1 MAQERMNIFLNI
13 ISSGKYYAIRDEKNM
28 DIVVRYILLN
38 FLIFMGGSL
47 LFGFAFSNF
56 QIANNLEAVVDFIM
70 GLTTV
75 AAFIILRTNAPFII
89 SGFMTV
95 IPFGILCAFFFY
107 GGGTSLSGIFWSFT
121 FPMMAIFLLGMKFG
135 TVFSIIL
142 CIFMGFCALFP
153 GFSPIVFEKAY
164 ASRILSVYILILALT
179 LVYEQTKMTKDKWV
193 ARLTSSLKEERDT
206 ITAMKDNLK
215 VGLFLMDEHYC
226 IQGQYSKALEDVL
239 MDNDLEGTI
248 FTDLL
253 SASIKQKEI
262 ETLKDYFTMVLQK
275 TYDAQML
282 EDINP
287 IFQFRFVHPLSKDTK
302 TLRCSFSSLERENGG
317 KFILGSL
324 IDATKEAELQEQL
337 SEEEDKRQ
345 AEMQTMFEVIHVEPR
360 VLNDFIEDTDYEFN
374 RINTTLKNRTLSS
387 RQVMVDI
394 YQSVHAIKSNAVI
407 LGLDSFSTKLHSLE
421 DRIKDLRDAEGE
433 ISFDDVLR
441 ITFELESIMKVKDSF
456 KEIIDKITSF
466 TKGTQ
471 KMQEEFVLVELLKR
485 TAEKA
490 AESGHKMV
498 QFKAPEVDPAIVLGK
513 NRRVVKEILLQLV
526 RNSVFHGIED
536 PECRMELGK
545 EKIGTIQLTAKTQG
559 STLVIQLSD
568 NGKGLDFD
576 AIAKKALIKDLIKED
591 QSKDKSVL
599 TKIIFSSGFSTAEQ
613 ADMYAGRGVG
623 LNLVKDRVKE
633 LGGTIK
639 LQSEKGK
646 GTKFIITLPVLGAA

>member
-1 MAQERMNIFLNI
+1 MAKERMNIFLNL
-13 ISSGKYYAIRDEKNM
+13 ISSGKYYAVRDEKNM
-28 DIVVRYILLN
+28 DIVVRYIILN

-56 QIANNLEAVVDFIM
+56 RIQNNAEAIVDFVM

-75 AAFIILRTNAPFII
+75 AAFIILRTKAPFLL

-107 GGGTSLSGIFWSFT
+107 GGGTALSGIFWSFT
-121 FPMMAIFLLGMKFG
+121 FPMMAIFLLGIKFG
-135 TVFSIIL
+135 TGLSIL
-142 CIFMGFCALFP
+142 LWIFMGFCALFP
-153 GFSPIVFEKAY
+153 GFSPIVFERAY

-179 LVYEQTKMTKDKWV
+179 MVYEQTKMTKDKWV
-193 ARLTSSLKEERDT
+193 MHLTSKLKEERDT

-215 VGLFLMDEHYC
+215 VGLFLMDDKGI

-239 MDNDLEGTI
+239 MDNDLEGQS

-253 SASIKQKEI
+253 SASIKQKEL
-262 ETLKDYFTMVLQK
+262 ETLKDYFTMVLEK
-275 TYDAQML
+275 TYDVQML

-287 IFQFRFVHPLSKDTK
+287 IYQFRFVHPVSKDAK
-302 TLRCSFSSLERENGG
+302 TLRTLFSSLERDNGDR
-317 KFILGSL
+317 FILCS
-324 IDATKEAELQEQL
+324 ITDATKEAELQEQL

-374 RINTTLKNRTLSS
+374 RINTVLKNRAMSS
-387 RQVMVDI
+387 RQVMMEM
-394 YQSVHAIKSNAVI
+394 YQSIHAIKSNAVI
-407 LGLDSFSTKLHSLE
+407 LGLDSFSNKLHDLE
-421 DRIKDLRDAEGE
+421 DRIKDLRDKEDDV
-433 ISFDDVLR
+433 SFDDVLS
-441 ITFELESIMKVKDSF
+441 ITFDLENIMKVKDSF

-498 QFKAPEVDPAIVLGK
+498 VFDAPMIDPAIVNGK
-513 NRRVVKEILLQLV
+513 NRRAIKEILLQLV
-526 RNSVFHGIED
+526 RNSVFHGIEE
-536 PECRMELGK
+536 PEYRIELGK
-545 EKIGTIQLTAKTQG
+545 EKVGLIELTAKTEG
-559 STLVIQLSD
+559 DVMVIELRD

-576 AIAKKALIKDLIKED
+576 AIAQKALTKHLITEA
-591 QSKDKSVL
+591 QAKDKSVL

-646 GTKFIITLPVLGAA
+646 GTKFIITVPAA

>member
-1 MAQERMNIFLNI
+1 MAKEKMNIFLNI
-13 ISSGKYYAIRDEKNM
+13 ISSGKYYAVRDEKNM
-28 DIVVRYILLN
+28 DIVVRYIILN

-56 QIANNLEAVVDFIM
+56 RIQNNVEASVDFVM

-75 AAFIILRTNAPFII
+75 AAFIILRTNAPFLI

-95 IPFGILCAFFFY
+95 IPFGILCGFFFY
-107 GGGTSLSGIFWSFT
+107 GGGTALSGIFWSFT
-121 FPMMAIFLLGMKFG
+121 FPMMAVFLLGIKFG
-135 TVFSIIL
+135 TALSIL
-142 CIFMGFCALFP
+142 LWIFMGFCALFP

-164 ASRILSVYILILALT
+164 ASRILSVYVLITALT
-179 LVYEQTKMTKDKWV
+179 MVYEQTKMTKDKWV
-193 ARLTSSLKEERDT
+193 MHLTAKLKEERDT

-215 VGLFLMDEHYC
+215 VGLFLMDEKGI

-239 MDNDLEGTI
+239 MDTELEGHSFI
-248 FTDLL
+248 DLL
-253 SASIKQKEI
+253 SASVKQKELD
-262 ETLKDYFTMVLQK
+262 TLKDYFAMVLGK
-275 TYDAQML
+275 AYDAQML

-287 IFQFRFVHPLSKDTK
+287 IYQFKFVHPITKETK
-302 TLRCSFSSLERENGG
+302 TLRTLFTSLERDTGD
-317 KFILGSL
+317 KFILCS
-324 IDATKEAELQEQL
+324 ITDATKEAELQDQL

-360 VLNDFIEDTDYEFN
+360 VLNDFIEDTDYEFG
-374 RINTTLKNRTLSS
+374 RINTVLKNRSMSS
-387 RQVMVDI
+387 RQVMVEM
-394 YQSVHAIKSNAVI
+394 YQSIHAIKSNAVI
-407 LGLDSFSTKLHSLE
+407 LGLDSFSNKLHDLE
-421 DRIKDLRDAEGE
+421 ERIKNFRDSENE
-433 ISFDDVLR
+433 VSFDDVLG
-441 ITFELESIMKVKDSF
+441 ITFNLESIMKVKDTF

-471 KMQEEFVLVELLKR
+471 RMQEEFVLIELLKR

-498 QFKAPEVDPAIVLGK
+498 VFEASEVDPVIVNGK
-513 NRRVVKEILLQLV
+513 YRRAVKEILLQLV

-536 PECRMELGK
+536 PEYRIELGK
-545 EKIGTIQLTAKTQG
+545 EKVGLIELSAKTKDG
-559 STLVIQLSD
+559 VMVIELRD

-576 AIAKKALIKDLIKED
+576 AIAQKALTKHLISEA
-591 QSKDKSVL
+591 QSKDKAVL
-599 TKIIFSSGFSTAEQ
+599 TKIIFASGFSTAEQ
-613 ADMYAGRGVG
+613 CDMYAGRGVG

-646 GTKFIITLPVLGAA
+646 GTKFIITVPSNGAA